1 MFGQGA
7 KGKQPDRHRKG
18 SREFVH
24 VCKGRDG
31 IEGGAVSRQ
40 VLCVVGCVFSFFS
53 LFLFSLYFK

>member
-31 IEGGAVSRQ
+31 IEGELFRDKSS
-40 VLCVVGCVFSFFS
+40 VLWDVFSFFS